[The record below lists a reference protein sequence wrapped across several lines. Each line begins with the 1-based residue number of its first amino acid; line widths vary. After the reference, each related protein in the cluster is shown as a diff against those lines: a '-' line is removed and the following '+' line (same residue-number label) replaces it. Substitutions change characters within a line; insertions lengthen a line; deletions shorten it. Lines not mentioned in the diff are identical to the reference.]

1 MNAITRFEKM
11 RVVFC
16 HAAIALLFA
25 SVSAMPQPAKANE
38 VGTAAKGNAEPQ
50 ATAHLQTNSQD
61 DGWAAFNEKYL
72 HGKLRLGTRASWFNL
87 RNADS
92 GSQGSDFDAATG
104 KTLLGTIY
112 ALDEEQNYLPF
123 KFFVGYDFT
132 KYFGIELA
140 YDSLKAKTVASANEP
155 TGRVQKTD
163 GSLTLSGPVIS
174 LIGRLPNSTDF
185 TPYIGVGVAFYHSSF
200 DATSEWAR
208 TENYSPGV
216 VATREMVVDNINT
229 LVLSAGVTWNF
240 TENWFLDCS
249 VQAANADV
257 DAVFEPSF
265 NGVKDHGGD
274 RRGHFP
280 MDYVAIRIGIGYAF

>member
-1 MNAITRFEKM
+1 MHAITRFENM
-11 RVVFC
+11 HVILRHTALVV
-16 HAAIALLFA
+16 LLLVGLA
-25 SVSAMPQPAKANE
+25 AMPQPVSADEA
-38 VGTAAKGNAEPQ
+38 G
-50 ATAHLQTNSQD
+50 
-61 DGWAAFNEKYL
+61 GWAAFNEQYL

-92 GSQGSDFDAATG
+92 GTLGSDMDAAFG
-104 KTLLGTIY
+104 KTFLGTIY

-123 KFFVGYDFT
+123 KVFVGYDFT
-132 KYFGIELA
+132 KYFGIELS

-185 TPYIGVGVAFYHSSF
+185 TPYIGVGVAFYRSSF
-200 DATSEWAR
+200 DADSAWAR
-208 TENYSPGV
+208 TENFDGNGSV
-216 VATREMVVDNINT
+216 RTRDMVVDNINT

-257 DAVFEPSF
+257 NAVFEPSD
-265 NGVKDHGGD
+265 NGKKTHDGDVK
-274 RRGHFP
+274 GHFP
-280 MDYVAIRIGIGYAF
+280 MDYVAIRLGIGYVF